1 MKYQQVQ
8 DLLEQLEA
16 ELKAVNLWQQ
26 QSPAPE
32 ALLSNQP
39 FAVDTLDFHQ
49 WIQFIMIPRMQWLI
63 AQRQPLPAQMAVSPM
78 AVQVYK
84 GQLKEH
90 RQVIACLREIDT
102 VVTGNDPMQAS

>member
-8 DLLEQLEA
+8 RLLIQLQEELRQLE
-16 ELKAVNLWQQ
+16 LWQQ
-26 QSPAPE
+26 QSPPAS
-32 ALLSNQP
+32 ALRSTQP

-49 WIQFIMIPRMQWLI
+49 WLQFVMIPRLQSI
-63 AQRQPLPAQMAVSPM
+63 VVERGPLPARMAVSPM

-90 RQVIACLREIDT
+90 RELIMCLRELDT
-102 VVTGNDPMQAS
+102 FVSGTDPMRAS